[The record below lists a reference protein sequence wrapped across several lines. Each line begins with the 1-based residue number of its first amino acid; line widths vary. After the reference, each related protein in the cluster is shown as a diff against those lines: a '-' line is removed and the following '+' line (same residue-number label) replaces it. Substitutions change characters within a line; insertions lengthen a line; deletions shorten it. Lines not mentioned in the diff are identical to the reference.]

1 MKRKGLT
8 LVELMIA
15 LTIFSIFSVFM
26 YRFFSDEQK
35 SLISKHRQLD
45 MHYNALLVMDY
56 IEGSI
61 RNSPTI
67 PTLNYSSSNKTL
79 MDSQG
84 NTISSGVESINIAA
98 DSQDSNLIN
107 ITVTMSY
114 GSGARQLQYSLKNT
128 INVKK

>member
-1 MKRKGLT
+1 MKKKGLT

-35 SLISKHRQLD
+35 SLIAKHRQLD
-45 MHYNALLVMDY
+45 MHYNALLVMDH
-56 IEGSI
+56 IESSV
-61 RNSPTI
+61 RNNSTI
-67 PTLNYSSSNKTL
+67 PVLNYNSSSKVF

-84 NTISSGVESINIAA
+84 NTISRGVESISVTANP
-98 DSQDSNLIN
+98 QDSNLID

-114 GSGARQLQYSLKNT
+114 GSGVRQLQYSLRNT
-128 INVKK
+128 INIKR